1 MRVGRGD
8 RGGRSR
14 ETLSHFLCS
23 YWVALHLSRTLD
35 KIDNITAITNIV
47 EQNYYVR
54 GSDYKMRHYL

>member
-47 EQNYYVR
+47 QQN
-54 GSDYKMRHYL
+54 